1 MSGLSGLCQVARREI
16 TERGRS
22 KAYVITTVVLLLLV
36 VAIVVVPQL
45 FGEET
50 EKFQL
55 GVLGDGNEEIIQ
67 TAEQLAN
74 ANDEPDGPRSV
85 TIEVTPYEDRDR
97 AVGALEANDV
107 EAVIVD
113 GEELLVE
120 RAAGFFGESSLVGL
134 LQRAAA
140 TVALE
145 EIVAVQ
151 GEAATSVIDLMTTDT
166 LTTTSLSEEGADDET
181 RGVVAYAGLL
191 LLYGAILLYGTWILT
206 GITEEKTNRVV
217 EVLLSTI
224 RPWQLLGGKILGIG
238 ALGITQFAGT
248 VAAALI
254 AVDVTGVFDFPTL
267 DVGAATTLVIWFML
281 GFLLFAVLFGAA
293 GSLVSRSEDAQTVA
307 FPMSMVAVV
316 GFFLSMIA
324 LGDPEGVAALTGT
337 FIPLTAPFV
346 VPVRA
351 ALAAI
356 PAWQY
361 ALSIVLTL
369 GFTVAMVFVG
379 GRIYAGALLRYGSRV
394 GVREAWRG
402 AAE

>member
-1 MSGLSGLCQVARREI
+1 MSGLEGLWHVAHREV
-16 TERGRS
+16 TQRGRS
-22 KAYVITTVVLLLLV
+22 KAYVITTAILLLLV
-36 VAIVVVPQL
+36 VALVVIPQL
-45 FGEET
+45 LGEET
-50 EKFQL
+50 QQMNL
-55 GVLGDGNEEIIQ
+55 GVLGADNDVIVQ
-67 TAEQLAN
+67 TAERLAN
-74 ANDEPDGPRSV
+74 GDDEADGPQSV
-85 TIEVTPYEDRDR
+85 SIEITEFEDRSR
-97 AVGALEANDV
+97 AEEALEANEI

-113 GEELLVE
+113 GSEVIVE
-120 RAAGFFGESSLVGL
+120 RTGRFFGDTSLVGL

-145 EIVAVQ
+145 QIVTEQ
-151 GEAATSVIDLMTTDT
+151 GETATNVIELMTTDT
-166 LTTTSLSEEGADDET
+166 LVTTSLTEEGVDDET

-191 LLYGAILLYGTWILT
+191 LLYGAILLYGSWILT

-238 ALGITQFAGT
+238 VLGISQFAGT
-248 VAAALI
+248 VTAALI
-254 AVDVTGVFDFPTL
+254 AVEVTGVFELPTL
-267 DVGAATTLVIWFML
+267 DIGAATTLVLWFVL

-316 GFFLSMIA
+316 GFFLSITA
-324 LGDPEGVAALTGT
+324 LGEPEGVAAVIGT
-337 FIPLTAPFV
+337 FVPVTAPFV

-361 ALSIVLTL
+361 AASILLTL
-369 GFTVAMVFVG
+369 GFTIGMVFVG
-379 GRIYAGALLRYGSRV
+379 GRIYAGALLRFGGRV
-394 GVREAWRG
+394 GIREAWRG

>member
-1 MSGLSGLCQVARREI
+1 MSGLQGLWQIASREV

-36 VAIVVVPQL
+36 VALVVVPQL

-50 EKFQL
+50 EEFRL
-55 GVLGDGNEEIIQ
+55 GRLGEDGENIIE
-67 TAEQLAN
+67 TAERLGN
-74 ANDEPDGPRSV
+74 ANDEPGTVQSV
-85 TIEVTPYEDRDR
+85 SIEVTPYEDRN
-97 AVGALEANDV
+97 GAIAGLEANEV
-107 EAVIVD
+107 EAVLVN
-113 GEELLVE
+113 GEEVIVQ
-120 RAAGFFGESSLVGL
+120 RTGGFFGESSLVSL

-151 GEAATSVIDLMTTDT
+151 GEAAASVIDLMTTDT
-166 LTTTSLSEEGADDET
+166 LKTTSLTEEGADEET

-224 RPWQLLGGKILGIG
+224 KPWQLLGGKILGIG
-238 ALGITQFAGT
+238 VLGITQFAGT
-248 VAAALI
+248 VAAALVAI
-254 AVDVTGVFDFPTL
+254 ELTGVFELPTL
-267 DVGAATTLVIWFML
+267 DVGTATTLVLWFVL

-307 FPMSMVAVV
+307 FPMSMVAVA
-316 GFFLSMIA
+316 GFFLSITA
-324 LGDPEGVAALTGT
+324 LGDPEGVAAVSGT

-361 ALSIVLTL
+361 ALSVLLTL
-369 GFTVAMVFVG
+369 AFTFAMVFVG
-379 GRIYAGALLRYGSRV
+379 GRIYAGALLRYGGRV

-402 AAE
+402 ANE

>member
-1 MSGLSGLCQVARREI
+1 MSGLQGLWQVARREV
-16 TERGRS
+16 TQRGRS
-22 KAYVITTVVLLLLV
+22 KAYLITTAILLLLV
-36 VAIVVVPQL
+36 VAIVVLPQL

-50 EKFQL
+50 EAFRL
-55 GVLGDGNEEIIQ
+55 GALGDDNAEIVQ
-67 TAEQLAN
+67 TAERLAN
-74 ANDEPDGPRSV
+74 ANDEPGGPASIS
-85 TIEVTPYEDRDR
+85 IEVVEFDERER
-97 AVGALEANDV
+97 AIGALEANEV

-113 GEELLVE
+113 GGELIVE
-120 RAAGFFGESSLVGL
+120 RTGGFFGDASLVSL

-145 EIVAVQ
+145 EIVAQQ
-151 GEAATSVIDLMTTDT
+151 GETAASVIDLMTSDT
-166 LTTTSLSEEGADDET
+166 LTTTSLTPEDADDET

-224 RPWQLLGGKILGIG
+224 KPWQLLGGKILGIG
-238 ALGITQFAGT
+238 VLGISQFAGT

-254 AVDVTGVFDFPTL
+254 AVEVTGVFDLPAL
-267 DVGAATTLVIWFML
+267 DVGTATTLVLWFIL

-293 GSLVSRSEDAQTVA
+293 GALVSRSEDAQTVA

-316 GFFLSMIA
+316 GFFLSITA
-324 LGDPEGVAALTGT
+324 LGDPEGVAAIVGT

-361 ALSIVLTL
+361 ALSIVVTL
-369 GFTVAMVFVG
+369 GFTVAGVFVG
-379 GRIYAGALLRYGSRV
+379 GRIYAGALLRYGGRV
-394 GVREAWRG
+394 GVRDAWRG
-402 AAE
+402 ASE

>member
-1 MSGLSGLCQVARREI
+1 MSRLEGLWQVARREV
-16 TERGRS
+16 TQRGKS
-22 KAYVITTVVLLLLV
+22 KAYVITTAILLLLV
-36 VAIVVVPQL
+36 VALVVVPQIL
-45 FGEET
+45 GEET
-50 EKFQL
+50 EQVSL
-55 GVLGDGNEEIIQ
+55 GVLGEDNKVILE
-67 TAEQLAN
+67 TAERLAN
-74 ANDEPDGPRSV
+74 ADDDPDGPQSV
-85 TIEVTPYEDRDR
+85 SIEITEFEDRTR
-97 AVGALEANDV
+97 AEEALEANEV
-107 EAVIVD
+107 EAVLVD
-113 GEELLVE
+113 GSEVIVE
-120 RAAGFFGESSLVGL
+120 RTGGFFGDTSVVGL

-145 EIVAVQ
+145 RIMTEQ
-151 GEAATSVIDLMTTDT
+151 GETAANVIDLMTTDT
-166 LTTTSLSEEGADDET
+166 LTTTSLTEEGADDET

-191 LLYGAILLYGTWILT
+191 LLYGAILLYGSWILT

-238 ALGITQFAGT
+238 VLGISQFAGT

-254 AVDVTGVFDFPTL
+254 AVEVTGVFELPTL
-267 DVGAATTLVIWFML
+267 DVGTATTLVLWFVL

-293 GSLVSRSEDAQTVA
+293 GSLVSRSEEAQTVA

-316 GFFLSMIA
+316 GFFLSITA
-324 LGDPEGVAALTGT
+324 LGDPEGVAAVVGT
-337 FIPLTAPFV
+337 FVPVTAPFV

-361 ALSIVLTL
+361 AASILLTL
-369 GFTVAMVFVG
+369 GFTIAMVFVG
-379 GRIYAGALLRYGSRV
+379 GRIYAGALLRYGGRV
-394 GVREAWRG
+394 GIREAWRG

>member
-1 MSGLSGLCQVARREI
+1 MSGVEGLWQIARREV
-16 TERGRS
+16 TQRGKS
-22 KAYVITTVVLLLLV
+22 KAYVITTAILLLLV
-36 VAIVVVPQL
+36 VALVVVPQL
-45 FGEET
+45 LGEET
-50 EKFQL
+50 EQLSL
-55 GVLGDGNEEIIQ
+55 GVLGENNDVIVE
-67 TAEQLAN
+67 TAERLAN
-74 ANDEPDGPRSV
+74 ADDEADGPQSV
-85 TIEVTPYEDRDR
+85 SIEVTPFQDRSR
-97 AVGALEANDV
+97 AEEALEVNEV
-107 EAVIVD
+107 EAVLVD
-113 GEELLVE
+113 GSEVIVE
-120 RAAGFFGESSLVGL
+120 RTGGFFGDSSLVGL

-145 EIVAVQ
+145 QIVTEQ
-151 GEAATSVIDLMTTDT
+151 GEAATSVIELMTMDT
-166 LTTTSLSEEGADDET
+166 LVTTSLTEEGADDET

-191 LLYGAILLYGTWILT
+191 LLYGAILLYGSWILT

-238 ALGITQFAGT
+238 VLGISQFAGT

-254 AVDVTGVFDFPTL
+254 AVEVTGVFDLPTL
-267 DVGAATTLVIWFML
+267 DVGTATTLVLWFVL

-293 GSLVSRSEDAQTVA
+293 GSLVSRSEEAQTVA

-316 GFFLSMIA
+316 GFFLSITA
-324 LGDPEGVAALTGT
+324 LGEPEGVAAVVGT
-337 FIPLTAPFV
+337 FVPVTAPFV

-361 ALSIVLTL
+361 AASILLTL

-379 GRIYAGALLRYGSRV
+379 GRIYAGALLRYGGRV
-394 GVREAWRG
+394 GLREAWRG

>member
-1 MSGLSGLCQVARREI
+1 MSGLEGLWQVARREV
-16 TERGRS
+16 TERGKS
-22 KAYVITTVVLLLLV
+22 KAYVITTAILLLLV
-36 VAIVVVPQL
+36 VAMVVVPQIL
-45 FGEET
+45 GEET
-50 EKFQL
+50 ERLAL
-55 GVLGDGNEEIIQ
+55 GVLGEDNDVIVD
-67 TAEQLAN
+67 TAERLAN
-74 ANDEPDGPRSV
+74 ANDASDGPQSV
-85 TIEVTPYEDRDR
+85 SIEVTQFQDRER
-97 AVGALEANDV
+97 AEEALEANEI

-113 GEELLVE
+113 GSEVIVE
-120 RAAGFFGESSLVGL
+120 RTGGFFGDSSLVGL

-145 EIVAVQ
+145 QIVTEQ
-151 GEAATSVIDLMTTDT
+151 GETATSVIELMTTDT
-166 LTTTSLSEEGADDET
+166 LMTTSLTDEGADDET

-191 LLYGAILLYGTWILT
+191 LLYGAILLYGSWILT

-238 ALGITQFAGT
+238 VLGISQFAGT

-254 AVDVTGVFDFPTL
+254 AVEVTGVFDLPTL
-267 DVGAATTLVIWFML
+267 DVGTATTLVLWFIL

-293 GSLVSRSEDAQTVA
+293 GSLVSRSEEAQTVA

-316 GFFLSMIA
+316 GFFLSITA
-324 LGDPEGVAALTGT
+324 LGEPEGLAAVVGT
-337 FIPLTAPFV
+337 FVPVTAPFV

-361 ALSIVLTL
+361 AASILLTL
-369 GFTVAMVFVG
+369 GFTVTMIFVG
-379 GRIYAGALLRYGSRV
+379 GRIYAGALLRYGGRV
-394 GVREAWRG
+394 GIGEAWRG
-402 AAE
+402 AAG

>member
-1 MSGLSGLCQVARREI
+1 MSGLQGLWQVARREV

-22 KAYVITTVVLLLLV
+22 KAYLITTVVLLLLV
-36 VAIVVVPQL
+36 VALVVVPQL
-45 FGEET
+45 FEEQT
-50 EKFQL
+50 ERFQI
-55 GVLGDGNEEIIQ
+55 GVLGDDNQDIIE
-67 TAEQLAN
+67 TAERLAN
-74 ANDEPDGPRSV
+74 ANDEPESAQSV
-85 TIEVTPYEDRDR
+85 SIEVTPYDERDS
-97 AVGALEANDV
+97 AIEALEAKEL
-107 EAVIVD
+107 EAVLVD
-113 GEELLVE
+113 GQEVIVE
-120 RAAGFFGESSLVGL
+120 RTGGFFGDSSLVSL

-151 GEAATSVIDLMTTDT
+151 GETAASVIDLMTTDT
-166 LTTTSLSEEGADDET
+166 LTMTSLTEEGEDET

-238 ALGITQFAGT
+238 VLGITQFAGT

-254 AVDVTGVFDFPTL
+254 AVEVTGVFDLPTL
-267 DVGAATTLVIWFML
+267 DLGTATTLVLWFVL
-281 GFLLFAVLFGAA
+281 GFLLFAVLFGTA

-316 GFFLSMIA
+316 GFFLSITA
-324 LGDPEGVAALTGT
+324 LGDPEGIAAISGT

-351 ALAAI
+351 SLAAI

-361 ALSIVLTL
+361 ALSVALTL
-369 GFTVAMVFVG
+369 GFTIAMVFVG
-379 GRIYAGALLRYGSRV
+379 GRIYAGALLRYGGRV
-394 GVREAWRG
+394 RVKEAWRG
-402 AAE
+402 ADQ

>member
-1 MSGLSGLCQVARREI
+1 MSGLQGLWQVARREV
-16 TERGRS
+16 TQRGRS
-22 KAYVITTVVLLLLV
+22 KAYLITTAILLLLV
-36 VAIVVVPQL
+36 VAIVVLPQL

-50 EKFQL
+50 DQFRL
-55 GVLGDGNEEIIQ
+55 GSLGTGNTEIIQ
-67 TAEQLAN
+67 TAETLAN
-74 ANDEPDGPRSV
+74 SNDEPGSPPSISIDV
-85 TIEVTPYEDRDR
+85 VEFEERDR
-97 AVGALEANDV
+97 AVAALEANEV

-113 GEELLVE
+113 SEELIVE
-120 RAAGFFGESSLVGL
+120 RSGGFFGDSSLVSL

-145 EIVAVQ
+145 EIVAEQ
-151 GEAATSVIDLMTTDT
+151 GEAAAGVIDLMTSDT
-166 LTTTSLSEEGADDET
+166 LTTTSLTTEDADDET

-224 RPWQLLGGKILGIG
+224 KPWQLLGGKILGIG
-238 ALGITQFAGT
+238 VLGVGQFAGT

-254 AVDVTGVFDFPTL
+254 AVEATGVFDIPAL
-267 DVGAATTLVIWFML
+267 DLGAATTLVLWFVL

-293 GSLVSRSEDAQTVA
+293 GALVSRSEDAQTVA

-316 GFFLSMIA
+316 GFFLSITA
-324 LGDPEGVAALTGT
+324 LGDPEGAAAIAGT
-337 FIPLTAPFV
+337 FIPVTAPFV

-361 ALSIVLTL
+361 VLSIALTL

-379 GRIYAGALLRYGSRV
+379 GRIYAGALLRYGGRV
-394 GVREAWRG
+394 GVRDAWRG
-402 AAE
+402 ASE